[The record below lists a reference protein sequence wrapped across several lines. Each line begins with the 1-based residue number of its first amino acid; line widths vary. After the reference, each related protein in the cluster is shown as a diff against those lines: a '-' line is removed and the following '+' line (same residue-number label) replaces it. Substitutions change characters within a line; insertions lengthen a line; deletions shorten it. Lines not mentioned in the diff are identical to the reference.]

1 MSYQP
6 AAYRSTN
13 TLAVVSLIAGI
24 ASWTVLPFVAAVIA
38 IVCGHLARKEIRLAP
53 PGTVEGDSL
62 AVIGMV
68 MGYLQLALIV
78 LAMLLFFIFA
88 ALGIGLL
95 AHFFPWHG

>member
-1 MSYQP
+1 MNYP

-13 TLAVVSLIAGI
+13 TLAVVSLVAGV

-53 PGTVEGDSL
+53 AGSVDGDSM
-62 AVIGMV
+62 AVIGLV
-68 MGYLQLALIV
+68 MGYLQLAFIV
-78 LAMLLFFIFA
+78 LCGLFLFVFT

-95 AHFFPWHG
+95 AHWLPSHG